1 MRLIWTD
8 DMEWKGDEKQMYDM
22 AHEAADKFVLPAT
35 GMGSGGGIVN
45 PGMSVG
51 VFAIIAAFTND
62 PLAMDKTV
70 QIINVISI
78 LCFLLFVFLKIDP
91 KEKEIWLAGIALAA
105 VSPLAVLFSRKIWAQ
120 DLLPIFSFFIILTNF
135 YRSKGWS
142 AFLWGLTGAI
152 IGQVHMSGF
161 FFAFGLFVFSLVHD
175 YYNKIRF
182 RWKYWIAGSL
192 IGSIS
197 LVPWISFLIN
207 NPHIT
212 NVSFWNIFQFNFYIY
227 WFLDSLGLNIY
238 YSLREDF
245 WLFIR
250 EPVIIGI
257 PTYIVAVMHLF
268 LVVTS
273 IFTLNK
279 IMKYM
284 YKIFYQ
290 LKQKTFLE
298 SFFIGMSITK
308 FYLFSILLGL
318 GIFLTLSGT
327 TICQHYLICAFPFSY
342 IFLAKM
348 LRQHKKLLHTV
359 IIAQMLIT
367 ATFLFY
373 IHKNNGAEQGDY
385 GKSYHAQVEKG
396 K

>member
-1 MRLIWTD
+1 MIDNNINNPKSSKYYIKKYFIFIIIVFGLFMRLIWTD

-152 IGQVHMSGF
+152 IGQVHM
-161 FFAFGLFVFSLVHD
+161 D
-175 YYNKIRF
+175 
-182 RWKYWIAGSL
+182 
-192 IGSIS
+192 
-197 LVPWISFLIN
+197 FL
-207 NPHIT
+207 
-212 NVSFWNIFQFNFYIY
+212 
-227 WFLDSLGLNIY
+227 
-238 YSLREDF
+238 YSLWF
-245 WLFIR
+245 TIT
-250 EPVIIGI
+250 II
-257 PTYIVAVMHLF
+257 
-268 LVVTS
+268 
-273 IFTLNK
+273 K
-279 IMKYM
+279 
-284 YKIFYQ
+284 
-290 LKQKTFLE
+290 
-298 SFFIGMSITK
+298 
-308 FYLFSILLGL
+308 
-318 GIFLTLSGT
+318 
-327 TICQHYLICAFPFSY
+327 
-342 IFLAKM
+342 
-348 LRQHKKLLHTV
+348 
-359 IIAQMLIT
+359 
-367 ATFLFY
+367 
-373 IHKNNGAEQGDY
+373 
-385 GKSYHAQVEKG
+385 
-396 K
+396 